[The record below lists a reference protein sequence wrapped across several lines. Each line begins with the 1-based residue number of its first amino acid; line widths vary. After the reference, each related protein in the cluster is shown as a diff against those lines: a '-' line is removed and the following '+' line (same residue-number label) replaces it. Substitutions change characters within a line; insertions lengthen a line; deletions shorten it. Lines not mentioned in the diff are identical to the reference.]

1 MENELSIVA
10 NEVILTKGALNS
22 LIHVL
27 LIKSGLSFQDVNQF
41 ILSHYD
47 ELSSAYI
54 PIRSEKPI
62 DTSELFTSLFGKN
75 SASFQQLTSEK
86 FKKIFTNWY
95 QTIYTTQIGG
105 IVKTTLSSYQ
115 TDDIDRITLSII
127 EEFETFIDSRK
138 NADRIEIITGQG
150 ATMNG
155 RLLGGG
161 RPNMVT
167 IVLLMISCLCVFA
180 PSGKFIEKSKVQQL
194 ANQRISSVVTRY
206 QISDTLLTKPLVDYL
221 QNDLFKDITSNTGV
235 EIIDYVKYWQ
245 IDDKYVTDIMKNTKT
260 TLHSFGDII
269 GMISSYIV
277 DTNHGKNGEG
287 LMSTFLMPSLLSMVD
302 MDSIIQLNESIK
314 KTTKDINKMIT
325 LATTITDTV
334 EVIKRV
340 ANPTIKVSVETF
352 LRLLEPK
359 ITERYDSSYTLMGGK
374 PRKTMRRKKR
384 IGRKRRYHKTIRT
397 IRH

>member
-27 LIKSGLSFQDVNQF
+27 LIKSGLFFQDVNQF

-54 PIRSEKPI
+54 PAKNEKPI

-95 QTIYTTQIGG
+95 QTVYTTPIGG

-115 TDDIDRITLSII
+115 TDDIDQITLSII

-138 NADRIEIITGQG
+138 NADRIEIITVQG

-167 IVLLMISCLCVFA
+167 IVLLMISCLCVFS

-194 ANQRISSVVTRY
+194 VNQRISSVVTRY

-221 QNDLFKDITSNTGV
+221 QNDLFKYITSNTGV

-334 EVIKRV
+334 EVIKQV

-359 ITERYDSSYTLMGGK
+359 NTERYDSSYTIMGGK
-374 PRKTMRRKKR
+374 HKKTMRRKKR

-397 IRH
+397 TRH